1 MEKHLSKLQPHQEE
15 TLAHHHQQHTQSA
28 REFATPE
35 EMLRCDAG
43 QTVVPPQVLERL
55 RDSLAREP
63 QPRRPWWKRWFRRE

>member
-1 MEKHLSKLQPHQEE
+1 MEKHLSKLQLHQEE
-15 TLAHHHQQHTQSA
+15 ALAQHLQTQSA

-35 EMLRCDAG
+35 EILRCDAG

-63 QPRRPWWKRWFRRE
+63 QPQRPWWKRWFRRE